1 MRLIARCL
9 FALPFLALAGCT
21 ALSPQAHG
29 PRAASADTGPAPERE
44 ALPPAL
50 LPDALVSF
58 ETPAALPDPL
68 PPARPD
74 DLWERIRADFRLPE
88 SDRRSVRQ
96 QLSYFAARGDYIARV
111 AERARPYLYHIV
123 EKIEARD
130 LPMELA
136 LLPVVESA
144 FRPFAYSHGRAA
156 GIWQFVPATGRHYGL
171 EQNWWYDGRRDVLAA
186 TDAALDYL
194 EHLSGLFDG
203 DWLLAIAAY
212 NAGEG
217 RVLRAV
223 KRNRAAGHATD
234 FWSLALPGETRGYV
248 PRLLALRDLIAAPGV
263 HGVRIPPIANAPQIV
278 PVELDHQI
286 DLALAAELAGIT
298 VEQLYQLNPGYNRWA
313 TAPDGPHRLVL
324 PRERAAAFRAAV
336 AQRPRDAWMRWERH
350 EVARGESLIGI
361 ARRYHV
367 TVETLQDANDLDGHL
382 IRAGSHLL
390 VPVASRPSGAYSLSA
405 GQRRVAQQNRDRE
418 GRQRRTHVVES
429 GDSFWG
435 IARRYGVGVRQ
446 LAAWNNMAP
455 GDILRVG
462 QRLAVWTADG
472 GGAVRPV
479 RAAPGGRMQ
488 SVRYTVRKG
497 DSLYRIARR
506 FNVSVSDLR
515 RWNGLS
521 DGGYL
526 QPGQTLRLRVDVTAQ
541 SGI

>member
-1 MRLIARCL
+1 LRLIIRLASALLL
-9 FALPFLALAGCT
+9 FGLAGCAAVPPSPNGGT
-21 ALSPQAHG
+21 AGAEG
-29 PRAASADTGPAPERE
+29 VMPAGRE

-58 ETPAALPDPL
+58 ETPAGLPEPL

-74 DLWERIRADFRLPE
+74 DLWDRIRADFRLPV

-96 QLSYFAARGDYIARV
+96 ELGYFAARGAYMERV

-123 EKIEARD
+123 ERIEARS

-156 GIWQFVPATGRHYGL
+156 GIWQFVPATARHYGL
-171 EQNWWYDGRRDVLAA
+171 AQNWWYDGRRDVLAA

-203 DWLLAIAAY
+203 NWLLAVAAY

-217 RVLRAV
+217 RVLRAI
-223 KRNRAAGHATD
+223 KRNRAAGRATD
-234 FWSLALPGETRGYV
+234 FWSLDLPRETRSYV
-248 PRLLALRDLIAAPGV
+248 PRLLALRDLVAAPGV
-263 HGVRIPPIANAPQIV
+263 HGVSLPPIANEPQTV
-278 PVELDHQI
+278 TVELDHQI
-286 DLALAAELAGIT
+286 DLALAAELAGIS
-298 VEQLYQLNPGYNRWA
+298 VEQLYRLNPGYNRWA
-313 TAPDGPHRLVL
+313 TAPDGPHRLLL
-324 PRERAAAFRAAV
+324 PRERAGAFRTAV
-336 AQRPRDAWMRWERH
+336 AARPQEDWMRWERH
-350 EVARGESLIGI
+350 RVAQGESLTGI

-367 TVETLQDANDLDGHL
+367 TVDALQDANNLDGHL

-390 VPVASRPSGAYSLSA
+390 VPVASRPSGEYSLSA
-405 GQRRVAQQNRDRE
+405 GQRRITQQSRERE
-418 GRQRRTHVVES
+418 GRERLTHVVES
-429 GDSFWG
+429 GESFWS

-446 LAAWNNMAP
+446 LAGWNNMAP
-455 GDILRVG
+455 ADTLRVG
-462 QRLAVWTADG
+462 QRLAVWADG
-472 GGAVRPV
+472 GGTATGTA
-479 RAAPGGRMQ
+479 RAAPGSRMQ

-506 FNVSVSDLR
+506 FNVSVADLR
-515 RWNGLS
+515 RWNGLRE
-521 DGGYL
+521 GGYL